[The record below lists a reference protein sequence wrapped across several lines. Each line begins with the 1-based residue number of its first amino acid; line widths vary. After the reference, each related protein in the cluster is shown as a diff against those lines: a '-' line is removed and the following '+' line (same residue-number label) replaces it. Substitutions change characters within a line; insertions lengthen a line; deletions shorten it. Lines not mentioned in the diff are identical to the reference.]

1 MEIPSDPRDVIC
13 GEPLHLLFLD
23 QTRNKIYLKNI
34 IIHI

>member
-13 GEPLHLLFLD
+13 GEPWYLLFLD
-23 QTRNKIYLKNI
+23 QTRNEIYLKNI